1 MQFVYHNSAGEEL
14 LKIDGELYNYLFKA
28 RRQEKSEELYLRNL
42 KDIFLYR
49 YEIEYLDKKQATLRL
64 IFKEEKIVTVKRK
77 LHIGWC
83 KIEFKNIEKII
94 ASLNEIG
101 VEKIT
106 FIECQYSQRN
116 IQINFEKLEKLL
128 HNSSSQSGRSDII
141 KLDYVKSL
149 DDFLKIYPETYM
161 FNFSNN
167 DIEDVKDNIDTIILG
182 CEGGFSLNEIS
193 KFASDKVIGIKSN
206 IILKSET
213 AAISIASKLI
223 M

>member
-1 MQFVYHNSAGEEL
+1 
-14 LKIDGELYNYLFKA
+14 
-28 RRQEKSEELYLRNL
+28 
-42 KDIFLYR
+42 
-49 YEIEYLDKKQATLRL
+49 
-64 IFKEEKIVTVKRK
+64 
-77 LHIGWC
+77 
-83 KIEFKNIEKII
+83 
-94 ASLNEIG
+94 
-101 VEKIT
+101 
-106 FIECQYSQRN
+106 
-116 IQINFEKLEKLL
+116 
-128 HNSSSQSGRSDII
+128 
-141 KLDYVKSL
+141 
-149 DDFLKIYPETYM
+149 M

>member
-193 KFASDKVIGIKSN
+193 KFAPDKVIGIKSN